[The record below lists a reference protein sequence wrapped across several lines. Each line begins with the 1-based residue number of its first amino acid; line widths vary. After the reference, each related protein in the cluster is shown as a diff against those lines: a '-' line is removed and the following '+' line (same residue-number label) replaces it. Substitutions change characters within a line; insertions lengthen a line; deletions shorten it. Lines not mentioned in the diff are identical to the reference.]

1 MLISEMVLAANRT
14 HFSKGK
20 VMTLSVVN
28 MTAAGAGAAGLEQF
42 QQENVN
48 KSTAKPSATV
58 VATGA
63 LAGAGT
69 GVLLGFAMS
78 HSQGT
83 ASSSHFLRALGHM
96 YLGGTPH
103 RMDLRITW

>member
-1 MLISEMVLAANRT
+1 MLFSEAVLAANRN
-14 HFSKGK
+14 HFKKK
-20 VMTLSVVN
+20 VVVTLSTIN
-28 MTAAGAGAAGLEQF
+28 MTAAGGGGAALQQF
-42 QQENVN
+42 YQENSN